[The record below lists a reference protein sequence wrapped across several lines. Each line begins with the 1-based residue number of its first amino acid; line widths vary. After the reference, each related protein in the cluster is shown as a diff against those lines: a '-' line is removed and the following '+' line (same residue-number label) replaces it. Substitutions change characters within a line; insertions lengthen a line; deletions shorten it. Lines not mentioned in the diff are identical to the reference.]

1 MQSKQEEN
9 FVKQITENQRLI
21 HKVCRIYTD
30 NEVDHED
37 LFQEITLQLWKS
49 FSGYRGEAKF
59 STWMYR
65 IALNTAISLFRK
77 SDRKIRAQSDVDFVS
92 LKIECD
98 EYIDDEDKIRNM
110 YKMIH
115 KLSDIERAL
124 IMMYLDDKSYR
135 EIGEVLGITE
145 GNARVK
151 MNRAKNNL
159 KSLVKK

>member
-1 MQSKQEEN
+1 
-9 FVKQITENQRLI
+9 
-21 HKVCRIYTD
+21 
-30 NEVDHED
+30 
-37 LFQEITLQLWKS
+37 
-49 FSGYRGEAKF
+49 
-59 STWMYR
+59 MYR

-135 EIGEVLGITE
+135 EIGDILGITE

-159 KSLVKK
+159 KSLVKNNGYG

>member
-77 SDRKIRAQSDVDFVS
+77 SSRQIRLQSDIDFIS

-98 EYIDDEDKIRNM
+98 EYTDEEEKIRNM

-115 KLSDIERAL
+115 KLSDIEKAL

>member
-77 SDRKIRAQSDVDFVS
+77 PDRKIRAQSDVDFVS

-98 EYIDDEDKIRNM
+98 EYTDEEEKIRNM

-115 KLSDIERAL
+115 KLSDIEKAL

-135 EIGEVLGITE
+135 EIGDILGITE